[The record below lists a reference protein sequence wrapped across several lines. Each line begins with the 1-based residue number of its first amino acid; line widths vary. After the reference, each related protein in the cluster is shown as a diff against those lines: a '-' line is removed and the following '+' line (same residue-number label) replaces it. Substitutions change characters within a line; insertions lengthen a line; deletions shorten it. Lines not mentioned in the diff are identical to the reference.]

1 MGRLFYSI
9 QEIVDRPLF
18 PGNYDPT
25 HFYFHFQPARPADLL
40 ITRDRVSGDLN
51 MSGGTIG
58 PLTDWPYT
66 ICLHI
71 AKRSFDSNR
80 NIKLIG
86 AECVVALPGKDIV
99 KETWISA
106 LPLPR
111 GIFEAE
117 VAGLTLL
124 PSKVVSVPG
133 IAECP
138 VNLEC
143 RGEFLKDWFTHDVV
157 FLRVLGAS
165 LDEEYVKLNR
175 MEIVNFFPT
184 YEVDDQTNPFG
195 GAIERLGVNG
205 ELLECPGFPV
215 GPKRS
220 YRAGPVDWC
229 NDLAEA
235 GYISD
240 SEKMKL
246 ISWLGD
252 CKKVIDTPVKP
263 NDVTDCQQISRA
275 FELIAWEEW
284 QALHELLKN
293 KLDN

>member
-9 QEIVDRPLF
+9 KEVIDRPIF
-18 PGNYDPT
+18 PGEYDPT

-80 NIKLIG
+80 NTKLIG

-99 KETWISA
+99 KETWIGA

-111 GIFEAE
+111 GIFEAD

-143 RGEFLKDWFTHDVV
+143 RVEFLKDWFTHDVV
-157 FLRVLGAS
+157 FLRVLAAS
-165 LDEEYVKLNR
+165 VDEEYLKRSR
-175 MEIVNFFPT
+175 MQIVNFFPT

-195 GAIERLGVNG
+195 GAIERLGVNS

-220 YRAGPVDWC
+220 YRAGPQDWF
-229 NDLAEA
+229 NDLAES
-235 GYISD
+235 GYISA

-246 ISWLGD
+246 VSWLEEWQKITEPGAGQNALEN
-252 CKKVIDTPVKP
+252 CP
-263 NDVTDCQQISRA
+263 QISRA

-284 QALHELLKN
+284 QALHDLMQK
-293 KLDN
+293 